1 MIRAL
6 RALACAPLFLAVP
19 VRAEDDPQARR
30 DIVVTAHPDT
40 PPPAPGGTDTVAAAA
55 IDDATAVSLRDAL
68 AFSPGVHLQPRYGQE
83 VRVSIRGS
91 GIGRGNHVRG
101 ITLFQDGVP
110 INLADGGGD
119 FQEIDPQLFERID
132 VIRGASSLA
141 WGAATLGG
149 AINAATPTGFS
160 TAGLRARLD
169 GGSFGTVRGLLSGG
183 IDSGAGDAF
192 AAVAGDSSGGDRDHA
207 DRHALR
213 FNGNVGLALSSVARN
228 RLYLSAQT
236 IRQKLPG
243 ALTRS
248 QALADPKQASAA
260 ALAGDQARNIDSMR
274 VQDRLDLDWGSVRLA
289 VAGFLNLKAL
299 EHPIFEIIDQ
309 KSTDT
314 GAVARL
320 DWDAGPVSLAA
331 GTLARFGTVHSRRFR
346 NLASARGAVTFR
358 AEQAAHTVDSYAEA
372 RWRPL
377 AGVTVVGG
385 ADWGVGMRRQ
395 DVFFPAVA
403 TGRRTYAELSP
414 RIGALFEV
422 GGVTVYANRSRSH
435 EMPGFTELG
444 QVASFVPLDVQR
456 GWTSE
461 AGVRGAA
468 GPARFD
474 VAVYRS
480 DLRGELLQFTVDQ
493 SIPAATSNAGRTRHQ
508 GVEASLDLALA
519 RWAALRQV
527 YSYSDFRFRDD
538 AQYRD
543 NRLPVIPRHLW
554 RGELKLGSA
563 TTWIA
568 PRVEWVPQGAWA
580 DYRNTTRTS
589 RYALLG
595 VGGSAAIG
603 PKLSAFLD
611 LRNLTATRA
620 TGDVSAVVSATPA
633 SAIYYP
639 VERRAAYLG
648 LRARL

>member
-6 RALACAPLFLAVP
+6 RALACAPLILAVP

-30 DIVVTAHPDT
+30 DIVVTAQADT
-40 PPPAPGGTDTVAAAA
+40 PPPPGGTDTVPAAA
-55 IDDATAVSLRDAL
+55 IADTTAVSLRDAL
-68 AFSPGVHLQPRYGQE
+68 AFSPGVYLQPRYGQE

-132 VIRGASSLA
+132 VIRGANALA

-149 AINAATPTGFS
+149 AINAVTPTGRS
-160 TAGLRARLD
+160 AGGVRMRGD
-169 GGSFGTVRGLLSGG
+169 GGSFGTLRGLLTGGVSSGV
-183 IDSGAGDAF
+183 GDAF

-228 RLYLSAQT
+228 RLYVSAQT

-243 ALTRS
+243 ALTRAA
-248 QALADPKQASAA
+248 ALADQRQAA
-260 ALAGDQARNIDSMR
+260 AAAVAGDQARNIDSLR
-274 VQDRLDLDWGSVRLA
+274 VQDRLDLDWGTVRVA
-289 VAGFLNLKAL
+289 VAGFLNVKMLD
-299 EHPIFEIIDQ
+299 HPIFEVIDQ
-309 KSTDT
+309 QSTDG

-320 DWDAGPVSLAA
+320 QWDTGPVSVAA
-331 GTLARFGTVHSRRFR
+331 GTLARFGTVRSRRFR
-346 NLASARGAVTFR
+346 NLAGARGAITFR
-358 AEQAAHTVDSYAEA
+358 AEQAARTVDSYAEL

-377 AGVTVVGG
+377 APVTLVGG
-385 ADWGVGMRRQ
+385 VDWGVGMRRQ
-395 DVFFPAVA
+395 DTLFPIVA
-403 TGRRTYAELSP
+403 TGRRTFDELSP
-414 RIGALFEV
+414 RIGALIDA
-422 GGVTVYANRSRSH
+422 GGVTFYANRSRSH
-435 EMPGFTELG
+435 EMPGFTELA
-444 QVASFVPLDVQR
+444 QVASFVPLDAQR
-456 GWTSE
+456 GWTNEIGARGS
-461 AGVRGAA
+461 AGA
-468 GPARFD
+468 ARFD
-474 VAVYRS
+474 VALYRS

-493 SIPAATSNAGRTRHQ
+493 SIPAATFNAGRTRHQ
-508 GVEASLDLALA
+508 GLEASLDLALA
-519 RWAALRQV
+519 RWATVRQV

-543 NRLPVIPRHLW
+543 NRLPVVPRHLW
-554 RGELKLGSA
+554 RGELRLGSA

-595 VGGSAAIG
+595 LNGAAAVTAR
-603 PKLSAFLD
+603 LSAFID
-611 LRNLTATRA
+611 LRNLTGTRA
-620 TGDVSAVVSATPA
+620 TGDVAAVVGASPA
-633 SAIYYP
+633 SSIYYP
-639 VERRAAYLG
+639 VERRAAYIG
-648 LRARL
+648 LRAGL